1 MVVRMKHTKGKRN
14 HVRSHHALKPMR
26 YAVCGHCRKEI
37 LPHMICQNCGYY
49 AGRQVVDVLA
59 KLDKKERKK
68 KEKELHEHEEENT
81 EKGKELNAEEL
92 SHR

>member
-1 MVVRMKHTKGKRN
+1 M
-14 HVRSHHALKPMR
+14 RSHHALKPLK
-26 YAVCGHCRKEI
+26 YAVCGHCGKEI
-37 LPHMICQNCGYY
+37 LPHTLCQNCGYY

-68 KEKELHEHEEENT
+68 REKELHKHEEEQA
-81 EKGKELNAEEL
+81 EKGEALSAEEL